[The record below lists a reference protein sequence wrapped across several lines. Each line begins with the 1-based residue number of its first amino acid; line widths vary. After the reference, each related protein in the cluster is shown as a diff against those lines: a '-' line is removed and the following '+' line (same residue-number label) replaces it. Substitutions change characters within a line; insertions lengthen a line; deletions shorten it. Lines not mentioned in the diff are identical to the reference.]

1 MSGYLVIGLGRFGKS
16 VARTLYNHNK
26 TVLAIDINE
35 DIVQQIIDDE
45 IVNEAIVLDATIEND
60 LKAVINDD
68 FDTAFV
74 CIGENIQASILI
86 TLILKELGIK
96 TVVSK
101 AKTKIQGKVL
111 KKVGATSVVYP
122 EEAMGEKIAIKII
135 QPNMTEHL
143 KFSDKYG
150 IFEFKTPESFEGK
163 SLGEL
168 DLRNKYEMNI
178 IGIKVG
184 KEETN
189 FTPKPSTIIE
199 KDNML
204 LVIANYDKISL
215 LSKLIEKV

>member
-16 VARTLYNHNK
+16 VARTLYNYNK

-45 IVNEAIVLDATIEND
+45 IVNEAIVLDATIE
-60 LKAVINDD
+60 NDD

-135 QPNMTEHL
+135 QPNMTEHF